1 MNLLATIEQG
11 ATSLQPCGF
20 VSNLQTSVWFPVF
33 FFSLTALALNF
44 RRGIE
49 VQIEIILRSTT
60 EFWLFPE

>member
-1 MNLLATIEQG
+1 MNLIATMEQG

-44 RRGIE
+44 CRDIL
-49 VQIEIILRSTT
+49 VQIEMIFLTT